1 MARKAKIIKPRRVYV
16 PVVPANASWFESDS
30 YDRRTW
36 NEIVADAPS
45 LADLAETGERLVPH
59 FGALVQ
65 DLFFALF
72 KMNPVFRKSGDV
84 RLAAALNRT
93 ILEQIVPSAP
103 FQALRSRT
111 ALEEDKAA
119 IAAIVMSEHALEMVK
134 SEKLI
139 NRSEMLDLWDLARQ
153 EQDLEAR
160 AEAVKSVN
168 EIQEPKEGE
177 NESGEE
183 KDQATKK
190 ELAEMA
196 DAAERA
202 AKVSEARLNQ
212 KSRQFETQLKGADQ
226 TRAQADAAQ
235 DRASWP
241 AEIDQAAE
249 DSHDFS
255 REFGQGGRV
264 AAGARLELGRRL
276 ARNKKLGELARMV
289 GRFKQDARAL
299 KRKTLERGVAE
310 AYDIELGSELG
321 RLIPAELL
329 AMHHPVLKR
338 DFHRRVLEGTV
349 LQYRLRD
356 DEQKG
361 KGPMVVCIDVS
372 SSMQGDKEMWSKAV
386 ALTLMDIA
394 RRQRRLFRAVMF
406 SSGDVSLKVLDLN
419 RERRYAAR
427 PEQGRRDGRVLSRR
441 RHRLRDSDR
450 RGGRTA
456 RRKETQARRYRDYHR
471 RRIAGQSGMAG
482 AAARTQG
489 RAGLFYFRGAGRR
502 WLGGDVVAGAVRG
515 SNHVGQAHQRRT
527 RPRHFPARAIMKKSD
542 QKVVLEPIDRNNFR
556 KLFKMHLRTEQITFV
571 TPPRWTLARCYVRLF
586 GDNFEH
592 LPHLIRAGDEV
603 VGYATTACDPNSAD
617 NYWIDDIMIAAHHQ
631 GKGYG
636 RAAMLEVLKMI
647 VARYPDA
654 KPCS

>member
-1 MARKAKIIKPRRVYV
+1 MPRKAKIIKPRRPYV

-45 LADLAETGERLVPH
+45 IVDLAATGERLVPH
-59 FGALVQ
+59 FSALVQ

-72 KMNPVFRKSGDV
+72 KMNPVFRKAGDV

-93 ILEQIVPSAP
+93 ILEQVVPSAP

-134 SEKLI
+134 SEQLI
-139 NRSEMLDLWDLARQ
+139 NRAEMLDLWDLARQ

-160 AEAVKSVN
+160 AEAVKTINKV
-168 EIQEPKEGE
+168 QESKEGE
-177 NESGEE
+177 DESAPCEE
-183 KDQATKK
+183 QKDQATKK

-226 TRAQADAAQ
+226 SALKRMQLKTADLAG
-235 DRASWP
+235 
-241 AEIDQAAE
+241 EIDQAAE

-264 AAGARLELGRRL
+264 AAGAHLELGRRL

-299 KRKTLERGVAE
+299 KRRTLERGVAE

-321 RLIPAELL
+321 RLIPTELL

-419 RERRYAAR
+419 RERRYQPDLNKVVEMAEYFPGGGTDFETPIDAAVELLGEKKLKR
-427 PEQGRRDGRVLSRR
+427 GDIVIITDGESQVSPEWLA
-441 RHRLRDSDR
+441 RLRARKDELDFSIFAVLVDVGSAETSSLAQFADRITSVKRISDEH
-450 RGGRTA
+450 A
-456 RRKETQARRYRDYHR
+456 RDIFLHV
-471 RRIAGQSGMAG
+471 QS
-482 AAARTQG
+482 
-489 RAGLFYFRGAGRR
+489 
-502 WLGGDVVAGAVRG
+502 
-515 SNHVGQAHQRRT
+515 
-527 RPRHFPARAIMKKSD
+527 
-542 QKVVLEPIDRNNFR
+542 
-556 KLFKMHLRTEQITFV
+556 
-571 TPPRWTLARCYVRLF
+571 
-586 GDNFEH
+586 
-592 LPHLIRAGDEV
+592 
-603 VGYATTACDPNSAD
+603 
-617 NYWIDDIMIAAHHQ
+617 
-631 GKGYG
+631 
-636 RAAMLEVLKMI
+636 
-647 VARYPDA
+647 
-654 KPCS
+654 

>member
-1 MARKAKIIKPRRVYV
+1 MARKSKIIKPRRVYV
-16 PVVPANASWFESDS
+16 PVVPATASWFESDS

-36 NEIVADAPS
+36 NEMVADAPS

-65 DLFFALF
+65 DLFLALF

-119 IAAIVMSEHALEMVK
+119 IAAIVMSEYALELVK

-139 NRSEMLDLWDLARQ
+139 NRNEMLDLWDLARQ

-160 AEAVKSVN
+160 ADAVKAFVVN
-168 EIQEPKEGE
+168 EIQESQEGE

-183 KDQATKK
+183 NKNQATKK

-226 TRAQADAAQ
+226 TALKRMQLKTAEL
-235 DRASWP
+235 AS
-241 AEIDQAAE
+241 EIDQAAE

-406 SSGDVSLKVLDLN
+406 SSGEVSLKVLDLN
-419 RERRYAAR
+419 RERRYQPDLNKVVEMAEYFPGGGTDFETPIDAAVELLGEKKLKR
-427 PEQGRRDGRVLSRR
+427 GDIVIITDGESQVSPEWLA
-441 RHRLRDSDR
+441 RLRERKDDLDFSIFAVLVDVGSAETSSLAQFADRITSVKRISDEH
-450 RGGRTA
+450 A
-456 RRKETQARRYRDYHR
+456 RDIFLHV
-471 RRIAGQSGMAG
+471 QS
-482 AAARTQG
+482 
-489 RAGLFYFRGAGRR
+489 
-502 WLGGDVVAGAVRG
+502 
-515 SNHVGQAHQRRT
+515 
-527 RPRHFPARAIMKKSD
+527 
-542 QKVVLEPIDRNNFR
+542 
-556 KLFKMHLRTEQITFV
+556 
-571 TPPRWTLARCYVRLF
+571 
-586 GDNFEH
+586 
-592 LPHLIRAGDEV
+592 
-603 VGYATTACDPNSAD
+603 
-617 NYWIDDIMIAAHHQ
+617 
-631 GKGYG
+631 
-636 RAAMLEVLKMI
+636 
-647 VARYPDA
+647 
-654 KPCS
+654 

>member
-1 MARKAKIIKPRRVYV
+1 MARKPKIVRPRRRYV

-45 LADLAETGERLVPH
+45 LTELAESGGRLVPH
-59 FGALVQ
+59 FDALIQ

-72 KMNPVFRKSGDV
+72 KMNPVWRKAGDV
-84 RLAAALNRT
+84 RHAAALNRT

-111 ALEEDKAA
+111 QLEEDKAA
-119 IAAIVMSEHALEMVK
+119 IAAIVMSELALEMMK
-134 SEKLI
+134 SEQLI
-139 NRSEMLDLWDLARQ
+139 NRTEMLDLWDLARQ

-160 AEAVKSVN
+160 AEAVKSVA
-168 EIQEPKEGE
+168 EIQESNEGE
-177 NESGEE
+177 TAPGEE
-183 KDQATKK
+183 KNDEAAKK
-190 ELAEMA
+190 ELEAMAE
-196 DAAERA
+196 AAERA

-226 TRAQADAAQ
+226 AALKRMQ
-235 DRASWP
+235 LRTAEL
-241 AEIDQAAE
+241 AREIDQAAE

-310 AYDIELGSELG
+310 AYDIELGAELG

-419 RERRYAAR
+419 RERRYQPDLNKVVEMAEYFPGGGTDFETPLDAAVELLGEKKLKR
-427 PEQGRRDGRVLSRR
+427 GDIVIITDGESQVSPQWLA
-441 RHRLRDSDR
+441 RLRERKDELDFSIFAVLVDVGSAETSSLAQFADRITSVKRISDEH
-450 RGGRTA
+450 A
-456 RRKETQARRYRDYHR
+456 RDIFIHL
-471 RRIAGQSGMAG
+471 QS
-482 AAARTQG
+482 
-489 RAGLFYFRGAGRR
+489 
-502 WLGGDVVAGAVRG
+502 
-515 SNHVGQAHQRRT
+515 
-527 RPRHFPARAIMKKSD
+527 
-542 QKVVLEPIDRNNFR
+542 
-556 KLFKMHLRTEQITFV
+556 
-571 TPPRWTLARCYVRLF
+571 
-586 GDNFEH
+586 
-592 LPHLIRAGDEV
+592 
-603 VGYATTACDPNSAD
+603 
-617 NYWIDDIMIAAHHQ
+617 
-631 GKGYG
+631 
-636 RAAMLEVLKMI
+636 
-647 VARYPDA
+647 
-654 KPCS
+654 

>member
-1 MARKAKIIKPRRVYV
+1 MARKAKTIQPRRIYV

-45 LADLAETGERLVPH
+45 IADLAQSGERLVPH

-72 KMNPVFRKSGDV
+72 KMNPVFRKSADV
-84 RLAAALNRT
+84 RHAAALNRT

-119 IAAIVMSEHALEMVK
+119 IAAIVMSEHALEMMK

-139 NRSEMLDLWDLARQ
+139 NRGEMLDLWDLARQ
-153 EQDLEAR
+153 EDDLEAR
-160 AEAVKSVN
+160 AEAVKAVN
-168 EIQEPKEGE
+168 ELQEAKDNE
-177 NESGEE
+177 NESENKSAPG
-183 KDQATKK
+183 DK
-190 ELAEMA
+190 EQERTAKTNKALVEMA

-212 KSRQFETQLKGADQ
+212 KSRQFDTQLKGADQ
-226 TRAQADAAQ
+226 SALKRMQLKTADLA
-235 DRASWP
+235 R
-241 AEIDQAAE
+241 EIDQAAQ

-338 DFHRRVLEGTV
+338 DFHRRVLEGAI

-406 SSGDVSLKVLDLN
+406 SSGDASLKVLDLN
-419 RERRYAAR
+419 RERRYQ
-427 PEQGRRDGRVLSRR
+427 PDLS
-441 RHRLRDSDR
+441 
-450 RGGRTA
+450 
-456 RRKETQARRYRDYHR
+456 
-471 RRIAGQSGMAG
+471 
-482 AAARTQG
+482 
-489 RAGLFYFRGAGRR
+489 
-502 WLGGDVVAGAVRG
+502 
-515 SNHVGQAHQRRT
+515 
-527 RPRHFPARAIMKKSD
+527 
-542 QKVVLEPIDRNNFR
+542 KVVEMAEYFPGGGTDFEAPIDAAVELLGEK
-556 KLFKMHLRTEQITFV
+556 KLKRGDIVIITDGESQV
-571 TPPRWTLARCYVRLF
+571 SPDWLARLGERKHDLDFKIFAVLVDVGSAEMSSLAQFADRITSVKRIS
-586 GDNFEH
+586 DEH
-592 LPHLIRAGDEV
+592 AR
-603 VGYATTACDPNSAD
+603 
-617 NYWIDDIMIAAHHQ
+617 DIFVQMQ
-631 GKGYG
+631 
-636 RAAMLEVLKMI
+636 
-647 VARYPDA
+647 
-654 KPCS
+654 S

>member
-1 MARKAKIIKPRRVYV
+1 MPRKAKTIKPRRLYV
-16 PVVPANASWFESDS
+16 PVVPTSASWFESDS

-45 LADLAETGERLVPH
+45 IADLAEAGERLGPH

-65 DLFFALF
+65 DMFLALF
-72 KMNPVFRKSGDV
+72 KVNPVLRKAVDV

-119 IAAIVMSEHALEMVK
+119 IAAIVMSEHALEMMK

-160 AEAVKSVN
+160 AEAVKAVD
-168 EIQEPKEGE
+168 EVQQPKE
-177 NESGEE
+177 NEPGEE
-183 KDQATKK
+183 AENPAAKK

-212 KSRQFETQLKGADQ
+212 KARQFETQLKGADQ
-226 TRAQADAAQ
+226 SALKRMQLKTAELAN
-235 DRASWP
+235 
-241 AEIDQAAE
+241 EIDQA
-249 DSHDFS
+249 
-255 REFGQGGRV
+255 
-264 AAGARLELGRRL
+264 
-276 ARNKKLGELARMV
+276 
-289 GRFKQDARAL
+289 ARAL
-299 KRKTLERGVAE
+299 KRKTRERGVAE

-406 SSGDVSLKVLDLN
+406 SSGNVSLKVLDLN
-419 RERRYAAR
+419 RERRYQ
-427 PEQGRRDGRVLSRR
+427 PDL
-441 RHRLRDSDR
+441 
-450 RGGRTA
+450 
-456 RRKETQARRYRDYHR
+456 
-471 RRIAGQSGMAG
+471 
-482 AAARTQG
+482 
-489 RAGLFYFRGAGRR
+489 
-502 WLGGDVVAGAVRG
+502 
-515 SNHVGQAHQRRT
+515 N
-527 RPRHFPARAIMKKSD
+527 
-542 QKVVLEPIDRNNFR
+542 KVVEMAEYFPGGGTDFESPINAAVELLGEK
-556 KLFKMHLRTEQITFV
+556 KLKRGDIVIITDGESQV
-571 TPPRWTLARCYVRLF
+571 SPEWLARLKERKDELDFSIFAVLVDVGSAETSSLAQFADRITSVKRIS
-586 GDNFEH
+586 DEH
-592 LPHLIRAGDEV
+592 ARDIFLHLQ
-603 VGYATTACDPNSAD
+603 S
-617 NYWIDDIMIAAHHQ
+617 
-631 GKGYG
+631 
-636 RAAMLEVLKMI
+636 
-647 VARYPDA
+647 
-654 KPCS
+654 

>member
-1 MARKAKIIKPRRVYV
+1 MPMARNPKIIKARRVYV

-119 IAAIVMSEHALEMVK
+119 IAAIVMSEHALELVK

-153 EQDLEAR
+153 EQDLESR
-160 AEAVKSVN
+160 AEAVKPFVVN
-168 EIQEPKEGE
+168 EIEESQEGE

-183 KDQATKK
+183 EKNQATKK

-212 KSRQFETQLKGADQ
+212 KSRQFEIQLKGADQ
-226 TRAQADAAQ
+226 SALKRMQLKTAEL
-235 DRASWP
+235 AS
-241 AEIDQAAE
+241 EIDQAAE

-361 KGPMVVCIDVS
+361 NGPMVVCIDVS

-419 RERRYAAR
+419 RQRRYE
-427 PEQGRRDGRVLSRR
+427 PDL
-441 RHRLRDSDR
+441 
-450 RGGRTA
+450 
-456 RRKETQARRYRDYHR
+456 
-471 RRIAGQSGMAG
+471 
-482 AAARTQG
+482 
-489 RAGLFYFRGAGRR
+489 
-502 WLGGDVVAGAVRG
+502 
-515 SNHVGQAHQRRT
+515 N
-527 RPRHFPARAIMKKSD
+527 
-542 QKVVLEPIDRNNFR
+542 KVVEMAEYFPGGGTDFETPIDAAVELLGEN
-556 KLFKMHLRTEQITFV
+556 KM
-571 TPPRWTLARCYVRLF
+571 
-586 GDNFEH
+586 
-592 LPHLIRAGDEV
+592 
-603 VGYATTACDPNSAD
+603 NSR
-617 NYWIDDIMIAAHHQ
+617 DI
-631 GKGYG
+631 
-636 RAAMLEVLKMI
+636 VLKNHG
-647 VARYPDA
+647 
-654 KPCS
+654 

>member
-1 MARKAKIIKPRRVYV
+1 MPMARKSKIIKPRRMYV
-16 PVVPANASWFESDS
+16 PVVPATASWFESDS

-65 DLFFALF
+65 DLFLALF

-160 AEAVKSVN
+160 ADAVKSFVVN
-168 EIQEPKEGE
+168 EIQESQEGE
-177 NESGEE
+177 KESGEE
-183 KDQATKK
+183 EKNQATKK

-226 TRAQADAAQ
+226 TALKRMQLKTAEL
-235 DRASWP
+235 AS
-241 AEIDQAAE
+241 EIDQAAE

-419 RERRYAAR
+419 RERRYAPDLNKVVEMAEYFPGGGTDFETPIDAAVELLGEKKLKR
-427 PEQGRRDGRVLSRR
+427 GDIVIITDGESQVSPEWLA
-441 RHRLRDSDR
+441 RLRERKDDLDFSIFAVLVDVGSAETSSLAQFADRITSVKRISDEH
-450 RGGRTA
+450 A
-456 RRKETQARRYRDYHR
+456 RDIFLHV
-471 RRIAGQSGMAG
+471 QS
-482 AAARTQG
+482 
-489 RAGLFYFRGAGRR
+489 
-502 WLGGDVVAGAVRG
+502 
-515 SNHVGQAHQRRT
+515 
-527 RPRHFPARAIMKKSD
+527 
-542 QKVVLEPIDRNNFR
+542 
-556 KLFKMHLRTEQITFV
+556 
-571 TPPRWTLARCYVRLF
+571 
-586 GDNFEH
+586 
-592 LPHLIRAGDEV
+592 
-603 VGYATTACDPNSAD
+603 
-617 NYWIDDIMIAAHHQ
+617 
-631 GKGYG
+631 
-636 RAAMLEVLKMI
+636 
-647 VARYPDA
+647 
-654 KPCS
+654 

>member
-1 MARKAKIIKPRRVYV
+1 MARKAKIVKPRRVYV
-16 PVVPANASWFESDS
+16 PVVPANVSWFESDS

-72 KMNPVFRKSGDV
+72 KMNPVFRKSGEV

-134 SEKLI
+134 SEQLI

-160 AEAVKSVN
+160 AEAVKAVN
-168 EIQEPKEGE
+168 EIQEKEEGA

-183 KDQATKK
+183 RDQATKK

-226 TRAQADAAQ
+226 SALKRMQLKTGELA
-235 DRASWP
+235 

-329 AMHHPVLKR
+329 
-338 DFHRRVLEGTV
+338 EGTV

-356 DEQKG
+356 DDQKG

-406 SSGDVSLKVLDLN
+406 SSGDVSLKVIDLN
-419 RERRYAAR
+419 RERRYAPDLNKVVEMAEYFPGGGTDFETPIDAAVELLGEKKLKR
-427 PEQGRRDGRVLSRR
+427 GDIVIITDGESRVSPDWLA
-441 RHRLRDSDR
+441 RLRERKAELDFSIFAVLVDVGSAETSSLAQFADR
-450 RGGRTA
+450 ITSV
-456 RRKETQARRYRDYHR
+456 K
-471 RRIAGQSGMAG
+471 RI
-482 AAARTQG
+482 
-489 RAGLFYFRGAGRR
+489 
-502 WLGGDVVAGAVRG
+502 
-515 SNHVGQAHQRRT
+515 
-527 RPRHFPARAIMKKSD
+527 SD
-542 QKVVLEPIDRNNFR
+542 QHARDIF
-556 KLFKMHLRTEQITFV
+556 MHVQ
-571 TPPRWTLARCYVRLF
+571 
-586 GDNFEH
+586 
-592 LPHLIRAGDEV
+592 
-603 VGYATTACDPNSAD
+603 S
-617 NYWIDDIMIAAHHQ
+617 
-631 GKGYG
+631 
-636 RAAMLEVLKMI
+636 
-647 VARYPDA
+647 
-654 KPCS
+654 

>member
-1 MARKAKIIKPRRVYV
+1 MARKSKNIKPRRLYV
-16 PVVPANASWFESDS
+16 PVVPASASWFESDS

-45 LADLAETGERLVPH
+45 IAELAETGERLVPH
-59 FGALVQ
+59 FNALVP
-65 DLFFALF
+65 DFFLALF
-72 KMNPVFRKSGDV
+72 KMNPVFRKAGDV

-103 FQALRSRT
+103 FQALRTRT

-119 IAAIVMSEHALEMVK
+119 IAAIVMSEHALEMMK

-153 EQDLEAR
+153 EEDLAAR
-160 AEAVKSVN
+160 AATMKAVS
-168 EIQEPKEGE
+168 EI
-177 NESGEE
+177 
-183 KDQATKK
+183 
-190 ELAEMA
+190 EMA

-212 KSRQFETQLKGADQ
+212 KARQFETQMKGADQ
-226 TRAQADAAQ
+226 TALKRMQLKTAELAE
-235 DRASWP
+235 
-241 AEIDQAAE
+241 EIDQAAE

-264 AAGARLELGRRL
+264 PAGARLELGRRL

-338 DFHRRVLEGTV
+338 DFHRRVLEGSV

-406 SSGDVSLKVLDLN
+406 SSGDTTLKVLDLN
-419 RERRYAAR
+419 RERRYQ
-427 PEQGRRDGRVLSRR
+427 PDL
-441 RHRLRDSDR
+441 
-450 RGGRTA
+450 
-456 RRKETQARRYRDYHR
+456 
-471 RRIAGQSGMAG
+471 
-482 AAARTQG
+482 
-489 RAGLFYFRGAGRR
+489 
-502 WLGGDVVAGAVRG
+502 
-515 SNHVGQAHQRRT
+515 N
-527 RPRHFPARAIMKKSD
+527 
-542 QKVVLEPIDRNNFR
+542 KVVEMAEYFPGGGTDFEAPIDAAVELLGEK
-556 KLFKMHLRTEQITFV
+556 KLKRGDIVIITDGESQV
-571 TPPRWTLARCYVRLF
+571 SPEWLARLKDRKGELDFSIFAVLVDVGSAETSSLAQFADKITSIKRIS
-586 GDNFEH
+586 DEH
-592 LPHLIRAGDEV
+592 AR
-603 VGYATTACDPNSAD
+603 
-617 NYWIDDIMIAAHHQ
+617 DIFLHVQ
-631 GKGYG
+631 
-636 RAAMLEVLKMI
+636 
-647 VARYPDA
+647 
-654 KPCS
+654 S

>member
-1 MARKAKIIKPRRVYV
+1 MARKAKIMKPRRLYV

-45 LADLAETGERLVPH
+45 IAELAETGERLVPH
-59 FGALVQ
+59 FGALIQ

-119 IAAIVMSEHALEMVK
+119 IAAIVMSEHVLEMMK

-139 NRSEMLDLWDLARQ
+139 NRSEMLDLWDFARQ

-160 AEAVKSVN
+160 AEAVKAVN
-168 EIQEPKEGE
+168 EIQEKEEGE
-177 NESGEE
+177 SAPGEE
-183 KDQATKK
+183 KKDQATKK

-196 DAAERA
+196 DAAEHA

-212 KSRQFETQLKGADQ
+212 KSRQFETQLKGADHSALKRMQ
-226 TRAQADAAQ
+226 LKTAELAG
-235 DRASWP
+235 
-241 AEIDQAAE
+241 EIDQAAE

-310 AYDIELGSELG
+310 AYDIELGAELG
-321 RLIPAELL
+321 RLIPAELV

-419 RERRYAAR
+419 RERRYQPDLNKVVEMAEYFPGGGTDFEAPIDAAVELLGEKKLKR
-427 PEQGRRDGRVLSRR
+427 GDIVIITDGESQVSPQWLA
-441 RHRLRDSDR
+441 RLRERKAELDFSIFAVLVDVGSAETSSLAQFTDRITSIKRISDEH
-450 RGGRTA
+450 A
-456 RRKETQARRYRDYHR
+456 RDIFLHV
-471 RRIAGQSGMAG
+471 QS
-482 AAARTQG
+482 
-489 RAGLFYFRGAGRR
+489 
-502 WLGGDVVAGAVRG
+502 
-515 SNHVGQAHQRRT
+515 
-527 RPRHFPARAIMKKSD
+527 
-542 QKVVLEPIDRNNFR
+542 
-556 KLFKMHLRTEQITFV
+556 
-571 TPPRWTLARCYVRLF
+571 
-586 GDNFEH
+586 
-592 LPHLIRAGDEV
+592 
-603 VGYATTACDPNSAD
+603 
-617 NYWIDDIMIAAHHQ
+617 
-631 GKGYG
+631 
-636 RAAMLEVLKMI
+636 
-647 VARYPDA
+647 
-654 KPCS
+654 